1 MFFTQLALTLPNKE
15 ANMSLIILFI
25 LLLSYFL
32 IATES
37 FTKINKS
44 AVAIFAGT
52 VCWVL
57 YISYG
62 SDFVTAFHGAEYSSF
77 LAGKAPSSS
86 LVKQFI
92 AQEVFIKYVG
102 RACEIAAFLLA
113 TMTIVEILSNN
124 GCFDFIAQLLQTR
137 KSRQLLWIMS
147 TVTLLISANLDNLTT
162 SVMMLTMMHSV
173 IPNRKQ
179 RMVFG
184 AAIVLSANYGGALT
198 VIGEPISLVLWN
210 MEAVTATGYSM
221 SLLLPCLV
229 AWAVTV
235 WMVGRMLPER
245 IDHERIV
252 MPYRGDDTRLNTW
265 QRLTMLF
272 VGFGG
277 LWFIPS
283 FHNITK
289 LSPFL
294 GALCV
299 LSVLWIVDE
308 LMNHKLKNSDYMMMR
323 RTPTALQYGTI
334 QMILYVMGIMLVI
347 GVVNE
352 TGVVEWIAAKT
363 NYTWLDNIC
372 VVGSL
377 TALMSTV
384 LDNFV
389 TAMSIFSFSD
399 VLTAD
404 GVEAITDVIN
414 SSAALDSPFWTRI
427 VYASVAG
434 GNILCIGSLS
444 GIALM
449 KAERIHVGWYFRH
462 IGLKALVGGLL
473 GAAVFFI
480 VS

>member
-1 MFFTQLALTLPNKE
+1 
-15 ANMSLIILFI
+15 
-25 LLLSYFL
+25 
-32 IATES
+32 
-37 FTKINKS
+37 
-44 AVAIFAGT
+44 
-52 VCWVL
+52 
-57 YISYG
+57 
-62 SDFVTAFHGAEYSSF
+62 
-77 LAGKAPSSS
+77 
-86 LVKQFI
+86 
-92 AQEVFIKYVG
+92 
-102 RACEIAAFLLA
+102 
-113 TMTIVEILSNN
+113 
-124 GCFDFIAQLLQTR
+124 
-137 KSRQLLWIMS
+137 
-147 TVTLLISANLDNLTT
+147 
-162 SVMMLTMMHSV
+162 
-173 IPNRKQ
+173 
-179 RMVFG
+179 
-184 AAIVLSANYGGALT
+184 
-198 VIGEPISLVLWN
+198 
-210 MEAVTATGYSM
+210 M

-444 GIALM
+444 GTGR
-449 KAERIHVGWYFRH
+449 AE
-462 IGLKALVGGLL
+462 AS
-473 GAAVFFI
+473 I
-480 VS
+480 VSG

>member
-1 MFFTQLALTLPNKE
+1 
-15 ANMSLIILFI
+15 MSLIILFI
-25 LLLSYFL
+25 LLVSYVL

-52 VCWVL
+52 VCWVP

-62 SDFVTAFHGAEYSSF
+62 SDYVSSFHGAEYSGF
-77 LAGKAPSSS
+77 LGGQAPSSS

-92 AQEVFIKYVG
+92 AQEIFIKYVG
-102 RACEIAAFLLA
+102 RACEIAVFLLA
-113 TMTIVEILSNN
+113 TMTIVEILNNN
-124 GCFDFIAQLLQTR
+124 GCFDFVTQLLQTR
-137 KSRQLLWIMS
+137 KSRRLLWIVS
-147 TVTLLISANLDNLTT
+147 SVTFLISANLDNLTT
-162 SVMMLTMMHSV
+162 SVMMLTMIHGV

-179 RMVFG
+179 RMIFG
-184 AAIVLSANYGGALT
+184 AAVILSANYGGAVT
-198 VIGEPISLVLWN
+198 VIGEPIGLVLWN
-210 MEAVTATGYSM
+210 MEYVTATGYSM
-221 SLLLPCLV
+221 TLLLPCIV
-229 AWAVTV
+229 AWVITI
-235 WMVGRMLPER
+235 WLVGRMLPER
-245 IDHERIV
+245 IDHERII
-252 MPYRGDDTRLNTW
+252 MPYRGDDTRLKPW

-308 LMNHKLKNSDYMMMR
+308 LMNHRLKSSDYMMMR

-334 QMILYVMGIMLVI
+334 QMILYVMGVMLVI

-352 TGVVEWIAAKT
+352 TGVVAWIAEKME
-363 NYTWLDNIC
+363 YTTVSNIC
-372 VVGSL
+372 VVSGF

-389 TAMSIFSFSD
+389 TAMSVFSFSD
-399 VLTAD
+399 VFSPDGMVKLGDGITA
-404 GVEAITDVIN
+404 A
-414 SSAALDSPFWTRI
+414 SAVDADFWKI
-427 VYASVAG
+427 VVYASVVG
-434 GNILCIGSLS
+434 GNILCIGSMS

-449 KAERIHVGWYFRH
+449 KSERIHVGWYLKN
-462 IGLKALVGGLL
+462 IGWKALLGGLL
-473 GAAVFFI
+473 GGTLLMFV
-480 VS
+480 